1 MDRFKILKLGYY
13 FFSITAW
20 VFLCLFIII
29 AYCGDGKILLDF
41 NSIGEQLIETIF
53 IVIVLAFIVLYGF
66 LDYRKIN

>member
-13 FFSITAW
+13 LFSITGW
-20 VFLCLFIII
+20 VFLCLFIIT
-29 AYCGDGKILLDF
+29 AYYGDGKILLDF